1 MSTESIEVT
10 GVVPAQP
17 NDVYQGF
24 LSSEIHSAMTGG
36 AAEIESTETGG
47 SFKAWGGYIQGS
59 HIALESGKR
68 IVQHWRTLD
77 FADTDQDSRLEI
89 LLKPVEAG
97 THVTIQHSNI
107 PEGQGKNYET
117 GWQERYLT
125 PMQTY
130 FSQQSK

>member
-10 GVVPAQP
+10 GVVSAQP
-17 NDVYQGF
+17 IEVYQGF

-59 HIALESGKR
+59 HISLESSQR

-89 LLKPVEAG
+89 QLKPVDEG
-97 THVTIQHSNI
+97 THITILHSNI
-107 PEGQGKNYET
+107 PQGQGKNYET
-117 GWQERYLT
+117 GWQDRYLT

-130 FSQQSK
+130 FSNRS